1 LPRVD
6 RLMRFFIVLHLLAP
20 LAFSAALSHLARYS
34 VYVFFVTALTVVG
47 VTVWCLWRRKRAAY
61 FYASAFALVVAGSVI
76 TLMRTVGL
84 VPTNVFTI
92 NALQFGSSMEML
104 LLAFALADRFNLLRR
119 EKLQAQQQL
128 LATQDQLVHTLQAS
142 ERTLALRVEERTQ
155 QLQALNDK
163 LEALSMVDGLTGIA
177 NRRQFDHVL
186 QTEWQ
191 RMQRAQQPLA
201 LVMLDVDW
209 FKRYND
215 HYGHPAG
222 DQCLREVATAIAAV
236 GRGSDMVARYGG
248 EEFVLV
254 APATDAEQVLALPH
268 AGSDFGH
275 VTLSCGVAAVV
286 PQPGQ
291 DSAQLLRA
299 ADAALYRAKH
309 QGRNQAVAANPDD
322 AKAV

>member
-1 LPRVD
+1 
-6 RLMRFFIVLHLLAP
+6 
-20 LAFSAALSHLARYS
+20 
-34 VYVFFVTALTVVG
+34 
-47 VTVWCLWRRKRAAY
+47 
-61 FYASAFALVVAGSVI
+61 
-76 TLMRTVGL
+76 
-84 VPTNVFTI
+84 
-92 NALQFGSSMEML
+92 
-104 LLAFALADRFNLLRR
+104 
-119 EKLQAQQQL
+119 
-128 LATQDQLVHTLQAS
+128 
-142 ERTLALRVEERTQ
+142 
-155 QLQALNDK
+155 
-163 LEALSMVDGLTGIA
+163 
-177 NRRQFDHVL
+177 VL

-254 APATDAEQVLALPH
+254 APATDAEQALALAQRACAAVQVLALPH